1 MTKKILLSLTILL
14 LFVSSA
20 LVLNTKT
27 IDTQAATN
35 NWQEKGINVQ
45 SNYAEDFASDN
56 FKQSMRKA
64 YEAGIRTAVLVV
76 SYSQSNF
83 YADDLKPGFNTPSDS
98 ALQVAITYL
107 KAIGI
112 TPSIKVFAESP
123 DGWRAFMNPT
133 NRDAWFT
140 NYNNILT
147 KYAKIAEG
155 NGLKLFCIGTEM
167 IKLTSS
173 VENPDNTRRWKGI
186 IANLRK
192 VYTGKLTYS
201 AQFDRVWWNEIDNI
215 GFFEDLDI
223 VSISAYYI
231 LTKSTNPSID
241 ELKTAWSKTEA
252 NDILPLYNKYKKPI
266 TFTEF
271 GYKSMD
277 RAFEVPG
284 DWSINSS
291 YNENNQA
298 NGFEA
303 FFQYFSD
310 KPYFNGVHIWDW
322 STNPSAGGFGNT
334 DYTPQN
340 KKTEAVIKKYFG
352 NTVSTPISSVTTSSV
367 VSTTAKPVI
376 ISSATTSSVAT
387 SSSTTTPNTT
397 PNPTIKTFGLSANQ
411 SGNNLLVNVVNN
423 SKTNYTG
430 LNLDVEIFNSN
441 NQRVSQIVYSGASYK
456 AGEKET
462 LTMALNKLPKT
473 TGKYTI
479 KVGIFNT
486 NWTTAYTWEET
497 AGEYIIKEN
506 VATPTNQT
514 QAPGKIE
521 IWWPGNNQTVSGV
534 QPFKAVV
541 TGMKLTDY
549 KMYWQVDGGQLI
561 EMYDSNQDYAHKE
574 SWVDLS
580 NWKWQGTNAYT
591 INFIAKDKAGAT
603 IQSQT
608 TKIYVK

>member
-14 LFVSSA
+14 LFISTLSI
-20 LVLNTKT
+20 LSIKT
-27 IDTQAATN
+27 INTQAATN
-35 NWQEKGINVQ
+35 DWQEKGINVQ

-76 SYSQSNF
+76 SYSQSNL
-83 YADDLKPGFNTPSDS
+83 YADDLKPAYNTPSDN

-107 KAIGI
+107 KSIGI

-123 DGWRAFMNPT
+123 DGWRAYMNPT

-140 NYNNILT
+140 NYNNILI
-147 KYAKIAEG
+147 KYAKIAES

-173 VENPDNTRRWKGI
+173 NENPDNTRRWKEM

-192 VYTGKLTYS
+192 IYSGKLTYS
-201 AQFDRVWWNEIDNI
+201 AQFDRTWWNEIDNI
-215 GFFEDLDI
+215 GFFDDLDI
-223 VSISAYYI
+223 ISISAYYI
-231 LTKSTNPSID
+231 LTKSTNPSIED
-241 ELKTAWSKTEA
+241 LKSAWSQTEA
-252 NDILPLYNKYKKPI
+252 RDILPIYNKYKKPI

-284 DWSINSS
+284 DWSINSG
-291 YNENNQA
+291 YNENNQV

-303 FFQYFSD
+303 FFQYFSN

-322 STNPSAGGFGNT
+322 STNPNAGGYGNT

-352 NTVSTPISSVTTSSV
+352 N
-367 VSTTAKPVI
+367 
-376 ISSATTSSVAT
+376 
-387 SSSTTTPNTT
+387 STTTPSPIQTSSSASSVSSSSASSSSST
-397 PNPTIKTFGLSANQ
+397 PNTNPSPQTKTFGLSASQ
-411 SGNNLLVNVVNN
+411 SGNNLLVDIKNN
-423 SKTNYTG
+423 SNTNYSG
-430 LNLDVEIFNSN
+430 LNVSVEIYNSN
-441 NQRVSQIVYSGASYK
+441 NQRVNQIVYANASYK

-462 LTMALNKLPKT
+462 LTMDLNKLPKT
-473 TGKYTI
+473 AGKYTI

-486 NWTTAYTWEET
+486 NWTVAYTWEGL
-497 AGEYIIKEN
+497 AGEYTIKEN
-506 VATPTNQT
+506 TVNPANPI

-521 IWWPGNNQTVSGV
+521 IWWPADNKAVSGV
-534 QPFKAVV
+534 QPFKAIVS
-541 TGMKLTDY
+541 GMKLTDY
-549 KMYWQVDGGQLI
+549 KMYWQVDNGRLI
-561 EMYDSNQDYAHKE
+561 EMYDSLEGYAHKQ

-591 INFIAKDKAGAT
+591 LNFIAKDKADVT
-603 IQSQT
+603 IQTQT

>member
-1 MTKKILLSLTILL
+1 MTRNISKKFLLLLTILL
-14 LFVSSA
+14 LFVSS
-20 LVLNTKT
+20 LSILNIKS
-27 IDTQAATN
+27 INTQAATGD
-35 NWQEKGINVQ
+35 WQEKGINVQ
-45 SNYAEDFASDN
+45 SNYAEDFASEN

-83 YADDLKPGFNTPSDS
+83 YADDLKPGYNTPSDS

-123 DGWRAFMNPT
+123 DGWRAYMNPS

-147 KYAKIAEG
+147 KYAKIAEA

-173 VENPDNTRRWKGI
+173 AENPDNTRRWKGM

-192 VYTGKLTYS
+192 VYSGKLTYS
-201 AQFDRVWWNEIDNI
+201 AQFDRDWWNEIDNI
-215 GFFEDLDI
+215 GFFDDLDTI
-223 VSISAYYI
+223 SISAYYI
-231 LTKSTNPSID
+231 LTKSTNPSIE
-241 ELKTAWSKTEA
+241 ELKTAWAKTEA
-252 NDILPLYNKYKKPI
+252 RDILPLYNKYKKPI

-284 DWSINSS
+284 DWAINSG

-303 FFQYFSD
+303 FFQYFSN

-322 STNPSAGGFGNT
+322 STNPNAGGYGNT

-340 KKTEAVIKKYFG
+340 KKTETVIKKYFG
-352 NTVSTPISSVTTSSV
+352 NSAVAVTSS
-367 VSTTAKPVI
+367 
-376 ISSATTSSVAT
+376 TSL
-387 SSSTTTPNTT
+387 SSSTSSTSTNTN
-397 PNPTIKTFGLSANQ
+397 PNPSIKTFGLSASQ

-423 SKTNYTG
+423 STTNYTG
-430 LNLDVEIFNSN
+430 LNLSVEIYNSN
-441 NQRVSQIVYSGASYK
+441 NQRVSQIVYSGANYK

-462 LTMALNKLPKT
+462 LTTDLNKLPKT
-473 TGKYTI
+473 AGKYTI

-486 NWTTAYTWEET
+486 NWTIAHTWEEV
-497 AGEYIIKEN
+497 AGEYTIKEN
-506 VATPTNQT
+506 TTNTTNTT
-514 QAPGKIE
+514 QVPGKIE
-521 IWWPGNNQTVSGV
+521 IWWPSNGSAITGV
-534 QPFKAVV
+534 QPFKAIVS
-541 TGMKLTDY
+541 GMKLTDY
-549 KMYWQVDGGQLI
+549 KMFWQVDGGQMI
-561 EMYDSNQDYAHKE
+561 EMYDSNEGYAHKE

-591 INFIAKDKAGAT
+591 LNFVAKDKAGVT
-603 IQSQT
+603 IQTQT

>member
-14 LFVSSA
+14 LFISTLSI
-20 LVLNTKT
+20 LSIKT
-27 IDTQAATN
+27 INTQAATN
-35 NWQEKGINVQ
+35 DWQEKGINVQ

-76 SYSQSNF
+76 SYSQSNL
-83 YADDLKPGFNTPSDS
+83 YADDLKPAYNTPSDN

-107 KAIGI
+107 KSIGI

-123 DGWRAFMNPT
+123 DGWRAYMNPT

-140 NYNNILT
+140 NYNNILI
-147 KYAKIAEG
+147 KYAKIAES

-173 VENPDNTRRWKGI
+173 NENPDNTRRWKEM

-192 VYTGKLTYS
+192 IYSGKLTYS

-215 GFFEDLDI
+215 GFFDDLDI
-223 VSISAYYI
+223 ISISAYYI
-231 LTKSTNPSID
+231 LTKSTNPSIED
-241 ELKTAWSKTEA
+241 LKSAWSQTEA
-252 NDILPLYNKYKKPI
+252 RDILPIYNKYKKPI

-284 DWSINSS
+284 DWSINSG
-291 YNENNQA
+291 YNENNQV

-303 FFQYFSD
+303 FFQYFSN

-322 STNPSAGGFGNT
+322 STNPNAGGYGNT

-352 NTVSTPISSVTTSSV
+352 N
-367 VSTTAKPVI
+367 STTTPSPI
-376 ISSATTSSVAT
+376 QT
-387 SSSTTTPNTT
+387 SSSTSSVSSSSASSSSSTPNT
-397 PNPTIKTFGLSANQ
+397 NPSPQTKTFGLSASQ
-411 SGNNLLVNVVNN
+411 SGNNLLVNVKNN
-423 SKTNYTG
+423 SNTNYSG
-430 LNLDVEIFNSN
+430 LNLIVEIYNSN
-441 NQRVSQIVYSGASYK
+441 NQRVNQIVYANASYK

-462 LTMALNKLPKT
+462 LTMDLNKLPKT
-473 TGKYTI
+473 AGKYTI

-486 NWTTAYTWEET
+486 NWTVAYTWEGL
-497 AGEYIIKEN
+497 AGEYTIKEN
-506 VATPTNQT
+506 TANPANPI

-521 IWWPGNNQTVSGV
+521 IWWPADNKAISGV
-534 QPFKAVV
+534 QPFKAIVS
-541 TGMKLTDY
+541 GMKLTDY
-549 KMYWQVDGGQLI
+549 KMYWQVDNGRLI
-561 EMYDSNQDYAHKE
+561 EMYDSLEGYAHKQ

-591 INFIAKDKAGAT
+591 LNFIAKDKADVT
-603 IQSQT
+603 IQTQT